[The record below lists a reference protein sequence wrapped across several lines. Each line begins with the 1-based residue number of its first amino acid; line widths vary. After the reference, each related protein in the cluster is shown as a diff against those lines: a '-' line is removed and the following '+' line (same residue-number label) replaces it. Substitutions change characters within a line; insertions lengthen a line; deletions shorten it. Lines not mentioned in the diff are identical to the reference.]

1 MSIIQ
6 HPVSVTFYRNI
17 RHTIKNLHTISR
29 NMYDHTAFAKYKF
42 DHLLRMWFFFFKLIY
57 YHHAYFIVEKKPSFF
72 IIIITME
79 LLRNKAVCP

>member
-29 NMYDHTAFAKYKF
+29 NMYDHTAFAKYMF
-42 DHLLRMWFFFFKLIY
+42 DHLLSMWFFFKLIY

-72 IIIITME
+72 IIIITKE
-79 LLRNKAVCP
+79 LFKNKAVCP

>member
-29 NMYDHTAFAKYKF
+29 NMYDHTAFAKYVWPPIK
-42 DHLLRMWFFFFKLIY
+42 HVGFFFKLIY
-57 YHHAYFIVEKKPSFF
+57 YHHAYFIVEKKALF
-72 IIIITME
+72 
-79 LLRNKAVCP
+79 LYNYNNNGVV

>member
-29 NMYDHTAFAKYKF
+29 NMYEHTAFAKYMF
-42 DHLLRMWFFFFKLIY
+42 DHLLSMWVFFQTNLLSSCLLY
-57 YHHAYFIVEKKPSFF
+57 RRKKAPF
-72 IIIITME
+72 
-79 LLRNKAVCP
+79 LYNYNNNGVV

>member
-29 NMYDHTAFAKYKF
+29 NMYDHTAFAKYTF
-42 DHLLRMWFFFFKLIY
+42 DHLLSMWFFFKLIY
-57 YHHAYFIVEKKPSFF
+57 YHHAYFIVEKKPPFF

-79 LLRNKAVCP
+79 LFKNKAVCP

>member
-6 HPVSVTFYRNI
+6 HPVYVTFYRNI

-29 NMYDHTAFAKYKF
+29 NMYDHTAFAKYMF
-42 DHLLRMWFFFFKLIY
+42 DHLLSMCFFFKLIY
-57 YHHAYFIVEKKPSFF
+57 YNHAYFIVEKKPPFF

-79 LLRNKAVCP
+79 WFKNKAVCP

>member
-29 NMYDHTAFAKYKF
+29 NMYDHTAFAKYMF
-42 DHLLRMWFFFFKLIY
+42 DHLLSMWFFFQTNLLSSCLLY
-57 YHHAYFIVEKKPSFF
+57 RRKKAPF
-72 IIIITME
+72 
-79 LLRNKAVCP
+79 LYNYNNNGVV

>member
-29 NMYDHTAFAKYKF
+29 NMYDHTAFAKYMF
-42 DHLLRMWFFFFKLIY
+42 DHLLSMWFFFKLIY
-57 YHHAYFIVEKKPSFF
+57 YHHAYFIVEKKPPFF

-79 LLRNKAVCP
+79 LFKNKAVCP